1 MSDLLLLPEPD
12 CRRCSKTISTRRAA
26 IAEAE
31 KSAATREAYGS
42 DWRIF
47 TGWCLARGATAL
59 PAIPATVA
67 AFLASE
73 AHAGRKVRTITRR
86 AAAIRYAHR
95 LAGFEPP
102 TAAEAVKAVMRG
114 IRRTIGTAPDRKAPA
129 THDVIASMVHLCP
142 ATMIGTRDR
151 ALLTLGFAGA
161 FRRSELVALTVAD
174 LTEHPDGYRVMIRQ
188 SKGDQ
193 EGAGQEIAIPR
204 GYRLRPVEAVQNWLL
219 AADISEGPVFRPV
232 KKGGLVVSRPL
243 RPRAVLH
250 IVKVYAAR
258 VGLDLRSYSAHS
270 LRAGFITS
278 AAESGASIFKMME
291 VSRHKSVDTL
301 RGYVRSAELFKEHA
315 GSAFL

>member
-12 CRRCSKTISTRRAA
+12 LPALLETDLDAA
-26 IAEAE
+26 KAFAEAE

-47 TGWCLARGATAL
+47 TSWCLARGATPL
-59 PAIPATVA
+59 PATPQTVA

-73 AHAGRKVRTITRR
+73 AHAGRKVSTITRR

-95 LAGFEPP
+95 LAGYEPP

-151 ALLTLGFAGA
+151 ALLGFAGA

-193 EGAGQEIAIPR
+193 EGQGQEIAIPR
-204 GYRLRPVEAVQNWLL
+204 GYKLRPVEAVQNWLL
-219 AADISEGPVFRPV
+219 AADINDGPLFRPV
-232 KKGGLVVSRPL
+232 KKGGVVVPRPL

>member
-1 MSDLLLLPEPD
+1 MAHLHRLVLAS
-12 CRRCSKTISTRRAA
+12 RRQP
-26 IAEAE
+26 
-31 KSAATREAYGS
+31 
-42 DWRIF
+42 
-47 TGWCLARGATAL
+47 L
-59 PAIPATVA
+59 PATPATVA

-73 AHAGRKVRTITRR
+73 AHAGRRVSTITRR
-86 AAAIRYAHR
+86 CAAIRYAHR
-95 LAGFEPP
+95 LAGFDPP
-102 TAAEAVKAVMRG
+102 TNAEAVKATMRG
-114 IRRTIGTAPDRKAPA
+114 IRRTIGTSPDRKAPA
-129 THDVIASMVHLCP
+129 THDVIADMVRLCP

-219 AADISEGPVFRPV
+219 AADISDGPLFRPV
-232 KKGGLVVSRPL
+232 KKGGVVVPRPL

-250 IVKVYAAR
+250 IVKVYAKR

>member
-1 MSDLLLLPEPD
+1 MSDLLLLPAPAEL
-12 CRRCSKTISTRRAA
+12 TIADDLDAA
-26 IAEAE
+26 RGYAEAE

-47 TGWCLARGATAL
+47 TSWCARRGVQSL
-59 PAIPATVA
+59 PATPATVCG
-67 AFLASE
+67 FLASE
-73 AHAGRKVRTITRR
+73 AHAGRRVSTITRR

-95 LAGFEPP
+95 LAGHEPP

-114 IRRTIGTAPDRKAPA
+114 IRRSIGTAPDRKAPA
-129 THDVIASMVHLCP
+129 TAPILGAMLKLCP
-142 ATMIGTRDR
+142 ATMIGKRDR

-161 FRRSELVALTVAD
+161 FRRSEIVALTVAD
-174 LTEHPDGYRVMIRQ
+174 LREVSDGYRVLIRR

-193 EGAGQEIAIPR
+193 EGAGQEVAIPH
-204 GYRLRPVEAVQNWLL
+204 GYYLRPVEAVQTWLS

-232 KKGGLVVSRPL
+232 KKGGLVVPRPL

-258 VGLDLRSYSAHS
+258 AGLDLRSYSAHS

-278 AAESGASIFKMME
+278 GAEAGASLFKLLE

-301 RGYVRSAELFKEHA
+301 RGYVRSAELFRDHA
-315 GSAFL
+315 GASFL